1 MEIFNK
7 YKKSFFL
14 ILVFF
19 IISLFLIKF
28 SMNLVK
34 SEIINIV
41 NSKKFE
47 VFISNQFSD
56 KIQKFAD
63 KELSEDEYTFY
74 KENFKKLYLK
84 FEPLFDEIKN
94 ELE

>member
-1 MEIFNK
+1 MEVFNK
-7 YKKSFFL
+7 YKKSFFFVL
-14 ILVFF
+14 IFF

-28 SMNLVK
+28 SMNLIK

-47 VFISNQFSD
+47 VFISNQVSD
-56 KIQKFAD
+56 KIQKFAE
-63 KELSEDEYTFY
+63 KELSDEEFTFY
-74 KENFKKLYLK
+74 KENIKKLYLK
-84 FEPLFDEIKN
+84 FEPIFDEIKN

>member
-63 KELSEDEYTFY
+63 KELSEEEFTFY

>member
-63 KELSEDEYTFY
+63 KELSEDEILH
-74 KENFKKLYLK
+74 KENFKKLY
-84 FEPLFDEIKN
+84 
-94 ELE
+94 

>member
-41 NSKKFE
+41 NSKNLRFLFQTNLVIKFKNLQTKS
-47 VFISNQFSD
+47 FPKMSIPSIK
-56 KIQKFAD
+56 KI
-63 KELSEDEYTFY
+63 LR
-74 KENFKKLYLK
+74 NC
-84 FEPLFDEIKN
+84 I
-94 ELE
+94 

>member
-1 MEIFNK
+1 
-7 YKKSFFL
+7 
-14 ILVFF
+14 
-19 IISLFLIKF
+19 
-28 SMNLVK
+28 MNLVK

>member
-84 FEPLFDEIKN
+84 FEPQFDEIKN

>member
-34 SEIINIV
+34 SEIINIK

-56 KIQKFAD
+56 KIQKFAN

>member
-7 YKKSFFL
+7 YKKSLFL
-14 ILVFF
+14 ILIFF

-28 SMNLVK
+28 SMNLIK

-47 VFISNQFSD
+47 VFISNQISD

-63 KELSEDEYTFY
+63 KELSEEEFTFY
-74 KENFKKLYLK
+74 KENILVSIFFSKLSYGLRY
-84 FEPLFDEIKN
+84 
-94 ELE
+94 

>member
-7 YKKSFFL
+7 YKKSLFL
-14 ILVFF
+14 ILIFF

-28 SMNLVK
+28 SMNLIK

-47 VFISNQFSD
+47 VFISNQISD

-63 KELSEDEYTFY
+63 KELSEEEFTFY
-74 KENFKKLYLK
+74 KENIKKLYLK
-84 FEPLFDEIKN
+84 FEPIFDEIKN

>member
-56 KIQKFAD
+56 KIQKFAN

>member
-56 KIQKFAD
+56 KIQKFAN
-63 KELSEDEYTFY
+63 KELSEDEDTFY

>member
-7 YKKSFFL
+7 YKKSLFL
-14 ILVFF
+14 ILIFF

-28 SMNLVK
+28 SMNLIK

-47 VFISNQFSD
+47 VFISNQISD
-56 KIQKFAD
+56 KIQKFAN